1 MAQRR
6 TTSPCGVSEHTVNS
20 SDLLVAFSALEA
32 DMRALKTIVI
42 VFCVLAWPVAMASA
56 DEVMLKNGDRLSG
69 DILKMGE
76 GILVL
81 KTTYAGEVKI
91 DWRTSRRSR
100 QRRPSKSKHSTGRSC
115 RES

>member
-1 MAQRR
+1 
-6 TTSPCGVSEHTVNS
+6 
-20 SDLLVAFSALEA
+20 
-32 DMRALKTIVI
+32 MRALKTIVI

-91 DWRTSRRSR
+91 GWKDIQEITSKAPVKI
-100 QRRPSKSKHSTGRSC
+100 QTLDG
-115 RES
+115 